1 MDKTFVVG
9 HIEKL
14 VDFTI
19 FDTKWIPGTA
29 KVIALGNKTSGNG
42 VLKMFEMNSGKLDEV
57 HEIETKSRLKCAS
70 FGASPLR
77 KSHVA
82 IATSNGHLQV
92 LDLTRTSSTATVY
105 DAEAHKG
112 LVNCLDAIGGGLMLN
127 YGAPEI
133 ATGGMDGT
141 VKIWDIRQK
150 SDPVACIEPTTAEP
164 NSTIRECWTVAF
176 GDSYNNQQRALC
188 AGYDNGDVK
197 MFDLRQMRV
206 QWETNV
212 KNGVCHIE
220 YDRRDIPMNKMTV
233 ATLEGGLLVYD
244 LRTQHAKKGFASVR
258 EKDAGRSLG
267 SNGVVQGAKA
277 TVWCARHLPQNREIF
292 ASCGGTGSIRLWLY
306 EYPDKRVKET
316 ADGTVGVAGSLKMLH
331 ATTVST
337 QPVNCFD
344 WCPDRIGLA
353 VCGSFDQTVRIL
365 IATNLHLY

>member
-9 HIEKL
+9 HIERV

-29 KVIALGNKTSGNG
+29 KVIAVGNKADGTGIAQI
-42 VLKMFEMNSGKLDEV
+42 FEMNAGRLDDV
-57 HEIETKSRLKCAS
+57 HAIVTKSRLKCAS

-77 KSHVA
+77 KTHLAVA
-82 IATSNGHLQV
+82 TMDGQLQV
-92 LDLTRTSSTATVY
+92 LDTQRTTSTATVY
-105 DAEAHKG
+105 AAEAHKG
-112 LVNCLDAIGGGLMLN
+112 MVNCLDAIGGGLMLN
-127 YGAPEI
+127 CGAPEI
-133 ATGGMDGT
+133 ATGGADGV

-150 SDPVACIEPTTAEP
+150 DDPVACIEPTEEP

-176 GDSYNNQQRALC
+176 GDSYNNQQRTLC

-197 MFDLRQMRV
+197 LFDLRQMRV

-220 YDRRDIPMNKMTV
+220 FDRRDIPMNKMAV
-233 ATLEGGLLVYD
+233 STLEGGLLVFD
-244 LRTQHAKKGFASVR
+244 LRTQHVKKGFAFCR

-267 SNGVVQGAKA
+267 SNGVVEGTKA

-306 EYPDKRVKET
+306 KYPDKRTAET
-316 ADGTVGVAGSLKMLH
+316 TDGPMGVAGSLEMLH
-331 ATTVST
+331 ATTVSR
-337 QPVNCFD
+337 QPVHCFD
-344 WCPDRIGLA
+344 WSPDRIGLA
-353 VCGSFDQTVRIL
+353 VCGSFDQNVRIL
-365 IATNLHLY
+365 IATNLHLH